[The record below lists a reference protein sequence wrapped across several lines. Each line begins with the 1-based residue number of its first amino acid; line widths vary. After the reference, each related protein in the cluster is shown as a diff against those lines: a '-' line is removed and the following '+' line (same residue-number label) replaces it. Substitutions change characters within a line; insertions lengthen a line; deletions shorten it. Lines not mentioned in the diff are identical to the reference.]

1 MAESTEESSSQRRKV
16 LDDPSLAGET
26 FDEEILAEIE
36 GRLEDQGEGP
46 ALPEG
51 AGDKVELDKA
61 DLPLDLEPSPEEPEP
76 ESAPE
81 IEVDLAGEDLEEL
94 AVEGEEEEKP
104 ARRFS
109 PLLLAAGGL
118 VLVLAA
124 AGIGWWAFSPAPA
137 PEEPK
142 NKLPPYVFTGP
153 VPDIN
158 EILRLQLKP
167 FIIPLLDTDQGRIL
181 KIAVSLETPDEESRQ
196 MLSQKLRL
204 CRDVIYRLLRNRPA
218 KELKSARGKRLL
230 QAQIKTELNHALKG
244 KLVFQVYFTE
254 FVITG

>member
-16 LDDPSLAGET
+16 LDDPALSGET

-36 GRLEDQGEGP
+36 GRLEDQDGGP

-61 DLPLDLEPSPEEPEP
+61 DLPLDLTSEVEEPEP
-76 ESAPE
+76 EVAPE
-81 IEVDLAGEDLEEL
+81 IEVDLAGDEPEDIHLE
-94 AVEGEEEEKP
+94 EEEEKP

-109 PLLLAAGGL
+109 PLVLAAGGL

-124 AGIGWWAFSPAPA
+124 AGVGWWAFSPATA
-137 PEEPK
+137 PEEPE
-142 NKLPPYVFTGP
+142 NKLPPYIVTGP

-158 EILRLQLKP
+158 QILRLKLKP
-167 FIIPLLDTDQGRIL
+167 FIIPLQDTDQGRIL
-181 KIAVSLETPDEESRQ
+181 KIAVSLETPDEEARQ
-196 MLSQKLRL
+196 RLSQNLRL

-218 KELKSARGKRLL
+218 KELKSARSKRLL

-244 KLVFQVYFTE
+244 KMVFQVYFTE